1 MSSTHKQGDSGLL
14 RGSCTRSYGSLVQSS
29 YSPARVR
36 KLEHQV
42 QPGDTLQGLALKYG
56 VTMEQIKRA
65 NRLYTNES
73 IFLKKYL
80 YIPVLVEQGE
90 LSNGLESPEESGD
103 GSSSERPSSSQAQK
117 SGKDRSKQQENKSH
131 AGTRNEI
138 SASDFMNNLDT
149 KIRVSKRAAVKK
161 LKEVETLIPD
171 DMTGEAKSY
180 QRPPDRTRESSPQT
194 QQRSL
199 LGPVP
204 LTITTRASTIKDHED
219 EIFKL

>member
-1 MSSTHKQGDSGLL
+1 
-14 RGSCTRSYGSLVQSS
+14 
-29 YSPARVR
+29 
-36 KLEHQV
+36 
-42 QPGDTLQGLALKYG
+42 
-56 VTMEQIKRA
+56 MEQIKRA